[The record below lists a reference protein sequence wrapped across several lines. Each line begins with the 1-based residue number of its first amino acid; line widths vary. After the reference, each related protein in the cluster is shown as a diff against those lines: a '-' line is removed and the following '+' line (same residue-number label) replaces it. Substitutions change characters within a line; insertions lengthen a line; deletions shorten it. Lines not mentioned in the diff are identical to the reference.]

1 MTLLVESLNA
11 ADLSPLS
18 RLTNCGRLNHD
29 NRKRRPRCIRKIH
42 SALNRML
49 NGDAAPL
56 GDIWSH
62 SATVTT
68 MHPIGGREV
77 GWDQVR
83 KSWEQVAQLTTQGQ
97 VRLGDQLIQVAGDVA
112 YELGVEHGQFTLAGE
127 PVTGDCRVTNIYRRE
142 SGAWKIVHHHTDTAQ
157 SMIDVLS
164 RLKQKT

>member
-1 MTLLVESLNA
+1 MTIENDVRA
-11 ADLSPLS
+11 ASE
-18 RLTNCGRLNHD
+18 
-29 NRKRRPRCIRKIH
+29 KFY

-49 NGDAAPL
+49 NGDAVPL

-83 KSWEQVAQLTTQGQ
+83 GSWEQVAQLTTHGQ
-97 VRLGDQLIQVAGDVA
+97 VSLSDQFIQVAGDAA
-112 YELGVEHGQFTLAGE
+112 YELGVEHGQFTLAGQ

-142 SGAWKIVHHHTDTAQ
+142 SGAWKIVHHHTDMARALT
-157 SMIDVLS
+157 DVLNQS
-164 RLKQKT
+164 KSKS

>member
-1 MTLLVESLNA
+1 MAIENDVRA
-11 ADLSPLS
+11 ASE
-18 RLTNCGRLNHD
+18 
-29 NRKRRPRCIRKIH
+29 KFY

-49 NGDAAPL
+49 NGDAGPL

-83 KSWEQVAQLTTQGQ
+83 GSWEQVAQLTTQGQ
-97 VRLGDQLIQVAGDVA
+97 VSLSDQFIQVAGDAA
-112 YELGVEHGQFTLAGE
+112 YELGVEHGQFTLAGQ

-164 RLKQKT
+164 RLGKSATEVVREKAS